1 MDELIILRRKEAVT
15 TSLKVAEVFNKRH
28 DNVLQSIQSLDCSD
42 EFRLLNFKETFYTDE
57 WNREQPMYY
66 ITRDGFT
73 FLAMGYRGKKA
84 AAFKE
89 AYISAFNKMEK
100 FITEKQSA
108 EYLEAR
114 ATGKLV
120 RKEETDTIK
129 KLVEYAK
136 EQGSGHADM
145 LYVTYTKLA
154 NKIVG
159 INKRTDASTIQLSN
173 LTFIERAIW
182 HTIEDGMK
190 LGMYYKEIYKSCK
203 ARMEQIKE
211 LACLSALEVS

>member
-1 MDELIILRRKEAVT
+1 M
-15 TSLKVAEVFNKRH
+15 N
-28 DNVLQSIQSLDCSD
+28 
-42 EFRLLNFKETFYTDE
+42 
-57 WNREQPMYY
+57 
-66 ITRDGFT
+66 RDGFT
-73 FLAMGYRGKKA
+73 LLAMGFTGKKA
-84 AAFKE
+84 LEFKL

-100 FITEKQSA
+100 FIAEKQSA

-114 ATGKLV
+114 AAGKIV

-159 INKRTDASTIQLSN
+159 ISKRTEASTIQLSN

-182 HTIEDGMK
+182 HTIEDGMNE
-190 LGMYYKEIYKSCK
+190 GVYYKEIYKRCK
-203 ARMEQIKE
+203 AKMEQIQQ
-211 LACLSALEVS
+211 LAYLTAV